1 MPNEG
6 MLVFLCQAEDKD
18 LQVAS
23 EGSQSLAE
31 ARISYSLAV
40 FNSS

>member
-1 MPNEG
+1 MSNEG
-6 MLVFLCQAEDKD
+6 ALEFLCQKEDKD

-23 EGSQSLAE
+23 EGSQTLAE